1 MPNALKNTVSELK
14 DLEETLMKIDATVD
28 DIQGMLNDAIVSVR
42 NMIGEL
48 KRYDVVDKY
57 LKREGL
63 E

>member
-1 MPNALKNTVSELK
+1 MPNPLENTVSELK
-14 DLEETLMKIDATVD
+14 DLEESLMKIDVAVN

-48 KRYDVVDKY
+48 KRHDVVDKY